1 VSPADVLLALLEAG
15 AVVWEV
21 GGQLR
26 YRAPVGALT
35 EALRGAAAGC
45 RGSLTALVRAG
56 AVLPLDRAAWPPA
69 WREAF
74 EERAGF
80 IEFEGGQ
87 PRAAAEQEA
96 ERLVRLEHARA
107 FVHRSALVVTPE
119 AGAVAT
125 TRPGS
130 GPHRRP

>member
-1 VSPADVLLALLEAG
+1 MPADVLLALLDAG

-21 GGQLR
+21 GGRLR
-26 YRAPVGALT
+26 YRAPAGALT
-35 EALRGAAAGC
+35 EELRAAAAVC
-45 RGSLTALVRAG
+45 RGSLLVLVRAG
-56 AVLPLDRAAWPPA
+56 AVLPADRAAWPTA
-69 WREAF
+69 RRDAF

-80 IEFEGGQ
+80 IEFDGGR
-87 PRAAAEQEA
+87 PRAVAEQEA

>member
-1 VSPADVLLALLEAG
+1 VR
-15 AVVWEV
+15 
-21 GGQLR
+21 LR

-35 EALRGAAAGC
+35 EALRAAAAGC

-56 AVLPLDRAAWPPA
+56 AVLPPDRAAWPPA

-74 EERAGF
+74 EERAGL

-107 FVHRSALVVTPE
+107 FVHRSALVVPPE

-130 GPHRRP
+130 DPHRRP